1 MSRKDW
7 DELKR
12 TDETSME
19 CGVTSPLGD
28 TLDLRDVDEGGDFE
42 DFEMEVVDE
51 NGKPV
56 GDCYIGELDI
66 DDGIENVSFDDEDDD
81 ES

>member
-28 TLDLRDVDEGGDFE
+28 TLDLRDVDEGG
-42 DFEMEVVDE
+42 VVDE